1 MGKGLL
7 IIKSR
12 DLRVA
17 QDLPSA
23 LYDRRITD
31 FAAIHIGFG
40 VYRNNIMIETDPML
54 IMMRRLQLHRG
65 GIDLLRG
72 VYWNSTIMEL
82 GIVSMTHWSSRQ
94 ATGIRVFAGSTATAT
109 YFRTFGD
116 LLRPW
121 QHVDA
126 AVML

>member
-1 MGKGLL
+1 MDKVLL

-40 VYRNNIMIETDPML
+40 VYRNNIMIETDSHANHDAAAAAA
-54 IMMRRLQLHRG
+54 QG
-65 GIDLLRG
+65 GDRSPRG

-121 QHVDA
+121 QHVHA

>member
-1 MGKGLL
+1 MDKVLL

-40 VYRNNIMIETDPML
+40 VYRNNIMIETDS
-54 IMMRRLQLHRG
+54 HA
-65 GIDLLRG
+65 
-72 VYWNSTIMEL
+72 N
-82 GIVSMTHWSSRQ
+82 H
-94 ATGIRVFAGSTATAT
+94 
-109 YFRTFGD
+109 
-116 LLRPW
+116 
-121 QHVDA
+121 DA
-126 AVML
+126 AAAAAQGGDRSPAGGLLEQHDNGIGYRIDDTLVISPGYRN